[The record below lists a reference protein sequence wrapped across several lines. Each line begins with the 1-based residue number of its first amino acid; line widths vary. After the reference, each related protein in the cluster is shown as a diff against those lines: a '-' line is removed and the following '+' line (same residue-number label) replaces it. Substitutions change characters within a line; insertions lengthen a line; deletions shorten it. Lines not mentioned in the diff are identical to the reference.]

1 MKSAMQELCWR
12 RRIKPSPFIA
22 GLIQEIT
29 ESPERYE
36 GAAVPPAGLD
46 YASVYVND
54 ETWAQG
60 MAVAETYDVKLSA
73 MVRVGIARELAAE
86 GIPWDVTTARPR
98 NDHIP
103 TRE

>member
-1 MKSAMQELCWR
+1 MKSALQEYAWR
-12 RRIKPSPFIA
+12 NRSKPSVVIV
-22 GLIQEIT
+22 GLIQEIVDH
-29 ESPERYE
+29 PERFE

-46 YASVYVND
+46 YASVYIS
-54 ETWAQG
+54 EELWGQG
-60 MAVAETYDVKLSA
+60 VAVAETYDVKLSA